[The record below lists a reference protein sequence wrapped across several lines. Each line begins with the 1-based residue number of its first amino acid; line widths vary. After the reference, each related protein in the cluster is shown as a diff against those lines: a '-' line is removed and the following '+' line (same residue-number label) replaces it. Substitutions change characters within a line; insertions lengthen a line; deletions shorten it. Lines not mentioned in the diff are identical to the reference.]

1 MLYIN
6 THVKIQGH
14 IKMTL
19 IELFDKSAI
28 DNVAPALCCRPDRI
42 IYIGD
47 NSKLMEKRTKI
58 YKEIFAKKG
67 MRTEVYFKSL
77 PKTKLDV
84 VVEYFSKIVE
94 KYGDCVFDLTGG
106 AEIYLVAVGVILE
119 KYKEKVQ
126 CHRYNVLNEKL
137 IDTDT
142 DGKICA
148 THKVSLAVEENVRI
162 YGGEVKRGSDEFS
175 TYSWGFTDELKGDVF
190 SCWEICKKDAKRW
203 NVLIGALGEMCC
215 ESLSASP
222 SVLVPVSVAIT
233 VASKWRVSYNEIL
246 SLLLDFRKK
255 GFVKN
260 LSVEENIAF
269 EFKDEN
275 TKRLISVAGQVLE
288 LVVAFKM
295 REILDE
301 NGRPLYDD
309 VKVGVVVDWDADGE
323 EDRAGEKATINEIDV
338 FAMKGAL
345 PIFVSCKNGNFDNE
359 EIYKLHSVASRFGF
373 DYGAKAIVASE
384 FEKIGNRKVLEARA
398 VDMGIKILK
407 NVDEIDDGEW
417 ERLLRALWSEQ

>member
-1 MLYIN
+1 
-6 THVKIQGH
+6 
-14 IKMTL
+14 MTL

-28 DNVAPALCCRPDRI
+28 NNIAPALCCQPDRI
-42 IYIGD
+42 IYIGE

-58 YKEIFAKKG
+58 YKEIFEKKG
-67 MRTEVYFKSL
+67 LRTEVSFKSL
-77 PKTKLDV
+77 NKNKLNLA
-84 VVEYFSKIVE
+84 VEYLSKIVE
-94 KYGDCVFDLTGG
+94 EYDDCVFDLTGG

-119 KYKEKVQ
+119 KYKERVQ

-148 THKVSLAVEENVRI
+148 THEVSLSVEENVKI
-162 YGGEVKRGSDEFS
+162 YGGKVKRGNDEFS
-175 TYSWGFTDELKGDVF
+175 TYAWDFTDELKSDVF
-190 SCWEICKKDAKRW
+190 SCWDICKNNAKHW
-203 NVLIGALGEMCC
+203 NVLIGALGEMCS
-215 ESLSASP
+215 ESASASP
-222 SVLVPVSVAIT
+222 SVVVPVSAAIT
-233 VASKWRVSYNEIL
+233 VASNWRVSYKEIL

-255 GFVKN
+255 GFIKN
-260 LSVEENIAF
+260 LSVEENISF

-295 REILDE
+295 KEVLDE

-309 VKVGVVVDWDADGE
+309 VKVGVVVDWDAEGE
-323 EDRAGEKATINEIDV
+323 EDNVGERETINGIDV
-338 FAMKGAL
+338 FAMKGSL
-345 PIFVSCKNGNFDNE
+345 PVFVSCKNGNFDNE
-359 EIYKLHSVASRFGF
+359 EIYKLNSVASRFGF

-384 FEKIGNRKVLEARA
+384 FEKIVNRGKLEARA

-407 NVDEIDDGEW
+407 NVDEIDDEEW
-417 ERLLRALWSEQ
+417 ERLLRTLWNKQ